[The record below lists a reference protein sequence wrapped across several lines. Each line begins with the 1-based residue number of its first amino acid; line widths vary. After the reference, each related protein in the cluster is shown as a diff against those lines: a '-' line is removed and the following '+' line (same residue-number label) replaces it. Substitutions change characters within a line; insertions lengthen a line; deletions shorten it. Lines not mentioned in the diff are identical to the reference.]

1 MTERTLRGTAP
12 DAAATGTAPR
22 TVLVIVTAGVVL
34 AGLDL
39 FVVNVALPQIARDF
53 GTANLG
59 ELSWVL
65 NGYAIVYASLL
76 VFFGRLADRYR
87 RDLGFL
93 IGVAVFTAASAAC
106 AAASTVGMLV
116 AFRLVQAAGGAL
128 LTPTSLGLVLAAYN
142 PERRP
147 GAVRAWTASSGVA
160 AALGPVIGGLL
171 VTASWRWVFLINV
184 PIGIAALVAGWRL
197 LPHIAGHATERP
209 DPLGVILVTAG
220 VAVLTFGLV
229 KGSDWGWGSASVS
242 GTLVTAAVLIA
253 AFVLHCL
260 RARNPLIHPSLFRAR
275 SFTGASIVAIFFSA
289 AFGAMLLSIVLWEQG
304 VWGWSALRAG
314 LAIAPGPL
322 MVPLVAFGVA
332 GRLIRRYGAAVV
344 IALGCLAFGAGVA
357 WWAIAIRVQPD
368 YVSGTLGGMITT
380 GIGVGLTLP
389 TMMAAG
395 SSSLPPQSFATG
407 SAVINMLRQTG
418 LALGVAVLVAVLGN
432 VSYRGS
438 AALDAFRHGWWVI
451 AALSFISIVP
461 ALALLKSR
469 PETAPARTETRAGH

>member
-12 DAAATGTAPR
+12 GTAATGTAPR
-22 TVLVIVTAGVVL
+22 TVLIIVTAGVVL

-53 GTANLG
+53 GTPNLG

-76 VFFGRLADRYR
+76 VFFGRMADRYR

-93 IGVAVFTAASAAC
+93 LGVAVFTAASAAC
-106 AAASTVGMLV
+106 AGASSVAMLV
-116 AFRLVQAAGGAL
+116 GFRLVQAAGAAL
-128 LTPTSLGLVLAAYN
+128 LTPTSLGLVLAVYE
-142 PERRP
+142 PERRA
-147 GAVRAWTASSGVA
+147 GAVRAWTATSGVA

-197 LPHIAGHATERP
+197 LPHIPGHATERP
-209 DPLGVILVTAG
+209 DPLGVILATAG

-229 KGSDWGWGSASVS
+229 EGSAWGWGSASVS
-242 GTLVTAAVLIA
+242 GTLAVAAVLIA
-253 AFVLHCL
+253 LFVVHCL
-260 RARNPLIHPSLFRAR
+260 RARNPLIDPSLFRSR
-275 SFTGASIVAIFFSA
+275 GFTGASVVALIFSA

-304 VWGWSALRAG
+304 VWDWSALRAG

-322 MVPLVAFGVA
+322 MVPLVSFGVA
-332 GRLIRRYGAAVV
+332 GRLISRYGPAPV
-344 IALGCLAFGAGVA
+344 IALGGLAFAAGVA
-357 WWAIAIRVQPD
+357 WWAVAIQVQPD
-368 YVSGTLGGMITT
+368 YVTDVLGGMMIT

-389 TMMAAG
+389 TLMAAG
-395 SSSLPPQSFATG
+395 SSSLPPRSFATG

-418 LALGVAVLVAVLGN
+418 LALGVAILVAVLGRATD
-432 VSYRGS
+432 RGS
-438 AALDAFRHGWWVI
+438 AALGAFQHAWWVI
-451 AALSFISIVP
+451 AALSSASIIP
-461 ALALLKSR
+461 ALVLLRSGR
-469 PETAPARTETRAGH
+469 AAAPLAAETGS